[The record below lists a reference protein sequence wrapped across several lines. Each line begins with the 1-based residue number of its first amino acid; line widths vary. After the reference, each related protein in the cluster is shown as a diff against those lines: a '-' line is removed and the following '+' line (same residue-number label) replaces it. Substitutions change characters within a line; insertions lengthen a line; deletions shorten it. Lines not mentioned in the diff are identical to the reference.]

1 MQPSSSNP
9 VDLVLPAA
17 VKDYSKLPRVIESVR
32 RYTEV
37 ETIHIIAPEPEGIR
51 NTWPKVVVHADADV
65 LPYDREELP
74 FRPSWVF
81 QQILKVFQDVTENDW
96 FLVMDADIFAA
107 RPIPLWTEKGKPIL
121 YLGRD
126 QRHGP
131 YFSFNERIL
140 GFGKVHP
147 WSFLSECTLYNK
159 GLVREMLAH
168 CGLTRDEFWERLLEI
183 TTVVCCPADAEL
195 YGSYVTHEHPDLY
208 EIRHLNATL
217 GGRYGSLWSDE
228 EIEAEIKRVQASCGG
243 VHLISLHSW
252 GDDLCR

>member
-1 MQPSSSNP
+1 MSKP
-9 VDLVLPAA
+9 VDMIIPAA
-17 VKDYSKLPRVIESVR
+17 PKDYNKLPYVIGAACQFIEI
-32 RYTEV
+32 
-37 ETIHIIAPEPEGIR
+37 ETIHVIVP
-51 NTWPKVVVHADADV
+51 NTNDIGYSWDNVIFHNDDEI
-65 LPYDREELP
+65 LPYDRSRLQW
-74 FRPSWVF
+74 RPNWVF
-81 QQILKVFQDVTENDW
+81 QQLLKMFQEVTQHDW

-217 GGRYGSLWSDE
+217 GGRYGGLWSDE
-228 EIEAEIKRVQASCGG
+228 EIEAELKRVQASCGG